1 MTHDNIKANVMQR
14 NESQNS
20 VHSMGQQ
27 SVAYSGH
34 SLRSPSEMAR
44 EQAGYPP
51 LPAAPDPNQF
61 PVFMPIPIDQNATP
75 AQLRQII
82 RSMETKLIQMQDL
95 QSKEKQNK
103 EEQMRKVFEK
113 LVSVENDLSR
123 ERKRMHTLMD
133 NKEKIIKK
141 QQDKIAQLQE
151 TNTRLLA
158 GLQRLKIHYS
168 GQNGRTKKSTSS
180 IRGEDDNNDNST
192 KKNESS
198 KNAEKTGEN
207 NNNEAKT
214 LNEAELKAQ
223 AEAQEKVSRNR
234 VLRSSHQRSANSH
247 YRRPAD
253 MEESDDS
260 FAHNSGSPGLGDRS
274 GKTNHSVVHPQSPSK
289 NSKRSIL

>member
-1 MTHDNIKANVMQR
+1 
-14 NESQNS
+14 
-20 VHSMGQQ
+20 MG
-27 SVAYSGH
+27 
-34 SLRSPSEMAR
+34 
-44 EQAGYPP
+44 
-51 LPAAPDPNQF
+51 
-61 PVFMPIPIDQNATP
+61 
-75 AQLRQII
+75 
-82 RSMETKLIQMQDL
+82 IQMQDL
-95 QSKEKQNK
+95 QAKEKQNK

-141 QQDKIAQLQE
+141 QQDKIGQLQE

-158 GLQRLKIHYS
+158 GLQRLKNHYA
-168 GQNGRTKKSTSS
+168 GQTGRNKKSSSS
-180 IRGEDDNNDNST
+180 IKDE
-192 KKNESS
+192 
-198 KNAEKTGEN
+198 EKRDEKD
-207 NNNEAKT
+207 KT
-214 LNEAELKAQ
+214 NEAELKTQDDADK
-223 AEAQEKVSRNR
+223 KVTRNR

-274 GKTNHSVVHPQSPSK
+274 GKMGLNQNPSK